1 MADVSSGYLQR
12 GIARFPRAG
21 TRGPW
26 TMMAYEKD
34 VARLREGP
42 AEDAALR
49 FATSRPAE
57 LAARPEDHAL
67 APATPGSF
75 ARMDV
80 GI

>member
-42 AEDAALR
+42 VEDAALR

-57 LAARPEDHAL
+57 LGGATRGSRPGSGYA
-67 APATPGSF
+67 GSF

>member
-21 TRGPW
+21 TRGPR

-34 VARLREGP
+34 VARG
-42 AEDAALR
+42 
-49 FATSRPAE
+49 ATRGSRPGSGYA
-57 LAARPEDHAL
+57 
-67 APATPGSF
+67 GSF